1 MRVNPEAV
9 LHFKKIAVPLLAVV
23 AAAVGIWAVGLFGDY
38 FEAHPLY
45 APIMLTDS
53 LGIDVLGALAPIA
66 VALAALAAFFITA
79 KAPIKKF
86 AISFATSIG
95 LAFLFS
101 HVTPDGLASL
111 PLLFALGSGIAASAV
126 NVYPK
131 PFSGLQKNLA
141 ATAMLTLACVPL
153 AMFVVDLAYSPYFTS
168 AVIGGNGLTD
178 GLLLSTLYA
187 PLTVAAVFAALS
199 YTSHMVLL
207 VKTASRYKKIVTSPK
222 TNTSYNQKGTPQ
234 PITGIKSII
243 GTSLQLWLFY
253 GFSYA
258 AV

>member
-1 MRVNPEAV
+1 MRVNPESV
-9 LHFKKIAVPLLAVV
+9 LHFKKIAVPLVAVV
-23 AAAVGIWAVGLFGDY
+23 AAAVGICAVGLFGDY

-45 APIMLTDS
+45 ASIMLTDS

-86 AISFATSIG
+86 AISFTISIG

-111 PLLFALGSGIAASAV
+111 PLLFALGSGIAASAL

-131 PFSGLQKNLA
+131 PFSGLQKNLV
-141 ATAMLTLACVPL
+141 ATTMLTVACVPL
-153 AMFVVDLAYSPYFTS
+153 AMFVADLSYSPYFTS

-187 PLTVAAVFAALS
+187 PLTVTAVFAALS
-199 YTSHMVLL
+199 YTAHMVLL
-207 VKTASRYKKIVTSPK
+207 IKTASDNKKIVTSLK
-222 TNTSYNQKGTPQ
+222 TNPVTTKKAPLNP
-234 PITGIKSII
+234 
-243 GTSLQLWLFY
+243 
-253 GFSYA
+253 
-258 AV
+258 

>member
-1 MRVNPEAV
+1 MRVNPEIV
-9 LHFKKIAVPLLAVV
+9 LHFKKIAVPLVAVV

-38 FEAHPLY
+38 FGAHPLY

-66 VALAALAAFFITA
+66 VALAALAAFFVTA
-79 KAPIKKF
+79 KEKKKKF

-126 NVYPK
+126 NGYPN

-153 AMFVVDLAYSPYFTS
+153 AMFVADLSYSPYFAS

-187 PLTVAAVFAALS
+187 PLTVTAVFAALS
-199 YTSHMVLL
+199 YTAHMVLL
-207 VKTASRYKKIVTSPK
+207 IKTASGNKKINTSPK
-222 TNTSYNQKGTPQ
+222 TNPVTTKKAPLNP
-234 PITGIKSII
+234 
-243 GTSLQLWLFY
+243 
-253 GFSYA
+253 
-258 AV
+258 

>member
-1 MRVNPEAV
+1 VA
-9 LHFKKIAVPLLAVV
+9 
-23 AAAVGIWAVGLFGDY
+23 AAAVGICAVGLFGDY

-45 APIMLTDS
+45 APIMVTNS
-53 LGIDVLGALAPIA
+53 LGIDVLGALVPIA
-66 VALAALAAFFITA
+66 AALVALALFFKTT
-79 KAPIKKF
+79 KTSTKKF
-86 AISFATSIG
+86 AIAFAASIG

-141 ATAMLTLACVPL
+141 ATTMLTVACVPL
-153 AMFVVDLAYSPYFTS
+153 AMFVADLSYSPYFTS

-187 PLTVAAVFAALS
+187 PLTVTAVFAALS
-199 YTSHMVLL
+199 YTAHMVLL
-207 VKTASRYKKIVTSPK
+207 IKTASGNKKINASPK
-222 TNTSYNQKGTPQ
+222 TNPVTTKKAPLNP
-234 PITGIKSII
+234 
-243 GTSLQLWLFY
+243 
-253 GFSYA
+253 
-258 AV
+258 